1 MSFRVLTAEFAHET
15 NTFSVR
21 KTNYEAFMVE
31 GVLFGDDAIRARGEA
46 NTEIGGFLDIGRKYG
61 WTIQHV
67 LSTAAEPAG
76 PVTRDAFDRIG
87 GAIVQAAVERKG
99 ELDGILLGLHGA
111 MVTDFSPDGEGE
123 LLARLRAVVGPNL
136 PIAVTLDP
144 HANVTARM
152 CEHADIL
159 ISFKT

>member
-61 WTIQHV
+61 WTIQHP
-67 LSTAAEPAG
+67 S
-76 PVTRDAFDRIG
+76 
-87 GAIVQAAVERKG
+87 K
-99 ELDGILLGLHGA
+99 
-111 MVTDFSPDGEGE
+111 
-123 LLARLRAVVGPNL
+123 
-136 PIAVTLDP
+136 
-144 HANVTARM
+144 
-152 CEHADIL
+152 
-159 ISFKT
+159 